1 MGWTAGS
8 STDDEKRPSDTGAET
23 AGASSAAAGR
33 TGSKKGVILILA
45 GLVVTGLVAGWEWL
59 RRLPKD

>member
-1 MGWTAGS
+1 MGWSAGS
-8 STDDEKRPSDTGAET
+8 SADDEKRPSGESVRDEKPST
-23 AGASSAAAGR
+23 ALSSRAA
-33 TGSKKGVILILA
+33 SKKGVILILA